1 MKILKLK
8 NMADF
13 DAKHNDYGF
22 VLSETSPE
30 IIFKDNYQT
39 PVGSYLWYHFK
50 MEHMPRT
57 FSDYFRE
64 KLGITNP
71 GESYR
76 LIKS

>member
-1 MKILKLK
+1 
-8 NMADF
+8 MAQF
-13 DAKHNDYGF
+13 NAKHHDFAVILAEKN
-22 VLSETSPE
+22 PE
-30 IIFKDNYQT
+30 VVFENNKNT
-39 PVGSYLWYHFK
+39 PVESYLWYHFR

-64 KLGITNP
+64 KLGITNL